1 MSVIIVCEVRGKG
14 RHRKGV
20 IYSVRYADFTP
31 CVPDLRQRVSFN
43 HNIDVICK
51 FKFSHQLI
59 KWYISDVY
67 QTVGP
72 ALDCFG
78 VIYMLHDEMIVLHTY
93 HLVRTQDIYLVGTDL
108 VRDFYRASQQ
118 SSREVPGLPVQTH
131 VEPCPED
138 TVPEAHIFQSVKN
151 RCLNHLRD
159 KANRLRIR
167 QQMHDDTYKAI
178 MTEIGVLGK
187 DEIGLIFRSD
197 IMEICR
203 NLLASIPES
212 SRDIFLSS
220 RFENL
225 TYNEIAEKY
234 NITPRKVKR
243 EIQHVLE
250 IMRTSLKD
258 YLPLLIL
265 LYVIS
270 GKLN

>member
-14 RHRKGV
+14 KHRKGV

-93 HLVRTQDIYLVGTDL
+93 HLVRTQDIYLV
-108 VRDFYRASQQ
+108 
-118 SSREVPGLPVQTH
+118 
-131 VEPCPED
+131 
-138 TVPEAHIFQSVKN
+138 
-151 RCLNHLRD
+151 
-159 KANRLRIR
+159 
-167 QQMHDDTYKAI
+167 
-178 MTEIGVLGK
+178 
-187 DEIGLIFRSD
+187 
-197 IMEICR
+197 
-203 NLLASIPES
+203 
-212 SRDIFLSS
+212 
-220 RFENL
+220 
-225 TYNEIAEKY
+225 AEKY

>member
-1 MSVIIVCEVRGKG
+1 MTGNIITAQEFGQLFIRYRDKFIAVAMS
-14 RHRKGV
+14 
-20 IYSVRYADFTP
+20 Y
-31 CVPDLRQRVSFN
+31 
-43 HNIDVICK
+43 
-51 FKFSHQLI
+51 
-59 KWYISDVY
+59 
-67 QTVGP
+67 
-72 ALDCFG
+72 
-78 VIYMLHDEMIVLHTY
+78 
-93 HLVRTQDIYLVGTDL
+93 
-108 VRDFYRASQQ
+108 VRDNVAAEDIVAESFTNFWD
-118 SSREVPGLPVQTH
+118 SRDRIAP
-131 VEPCPED
+131 D
-138 TVPEAHIFQSVKN
+138 TVPEAYIFQSVKN

-159 KANRLRIR
+159 KANRLRIQ

-178 MTEIGVLGK
+178 MAEIGVLGK

-265 LYVIS
+265 LYSIY
-270 GKLN
+270 GKLS